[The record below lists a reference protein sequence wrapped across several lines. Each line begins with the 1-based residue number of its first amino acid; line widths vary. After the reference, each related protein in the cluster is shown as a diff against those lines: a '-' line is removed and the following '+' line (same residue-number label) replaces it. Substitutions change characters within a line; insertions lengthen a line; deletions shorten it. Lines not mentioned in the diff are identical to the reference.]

1 MVEHP
6 KPELPEQIA
15 CEICMKEVPKTEAL
29 NAEGAEYVLYFCGL
43 DCYTKWSGEHPGQS
57 DEASAAGKPHV
68 HTAGKP

>member
-1 MVEHP
+1 MVDHP

-43 DCYTKWSGEHPGQS
+43 DCYRKWSGDQPGQS
-57 DEASAAGKPHV
+57 DDASAAGKPHV
-68 HTAGKP
+68 HTARKP

>member
-1 MVEHP
+1 MVDHP

-43 DCYTKWSGEHPGQS
+43 DCYRKWSGDQPGQS
-57 DEASAAGKPHV
+57 DDEGSSAE
-68 HTAGKP
+68 